1 MAQNLYKS
9 LDGNTRKR
17 FYLFRHGEVDYTGT
31 GKVVKDP
38 DLVNLTENGKKQAI
52 AIDENTKDFS
62 IERIICSGLPRT
74 LQTAEHVASRRN
86 IVIETFPLLKEYQW
100 DPTLLTD
107 TAIEKFGYLF
117 EDSKAKDVIGGTE
130 DADEFYERIIN
141 QLENIIKED
150 WSDMAAFLHG
160 AVNAAI
166 MCWGNDIDISFASK
180 YDQDHAALNIIDID
194 IDENGRIVRKMLKRY
209 NIPPVLNAIDSDMR
223 STWENTASK
232 IANLKQ

>member
-74 LQTAEHVASRRN
+74 LQTAKHVASRRN
-86 IVIETFPLLKEYQW
+86 IAVSYTHLTL
-100 DPTLLTD
+100 PTSVT
-107 TAIEKFGYLF
+107 
-117 EDSKAKDVIGGTE
+117 V
-130 DADEFYERIIN
+130 
-141 QLENIIKED
+141 
-150 WSDMAAFLHG
+150 
-160 AVNAAI
+160 
-166 MCWGNDIDISFASK
+166 
-180 YDQDHAALNIIDID
+180 
-194 IDENGRIVRKMLKRY
+194 
-209 NIPPVLNAIDSDMR
+209 
-223 STWENTASK
+223 
-232 IANLKQ
+232 